1 MAPVQEPA
9 STSDKPFFIDK
20 FGGSSVASIERIRN
34 IVPLVLAEHPD
45 HRRIVVVSALGGV
58 TDLLIGAVD
67 TAIERSDRH
76 GEILAQI
83 IERHNAALDQ
93 LKPETRTPV
102 REVLDELWQELEELL
117 DGVYLLRECTPR
129 TRDVVMSMGE
139 RASVRLVAA
148 AFKEAGRQ
156 AIPLDATELI
166 VTDDTFGEA
175 SVLVDATY
183 RRIRERFKTID
194 PSVIAVV
201 TGFVGSTERGVI
213 TTLGRSGSDYTAT
226 IVGAGLGAER
236 VVIWTDVDG
245 VLSADPRLVP
255 EAFTLPE
262 LSYREAGELAFF
274 GTKVLHPRTMRPL
287 KGPGIPL
294 QIRNTLNPSS
304 PGTYIT
310 SKATQQ
316 AGHVKAVTT
325 IRNVAVVMLEG
336 SGFFGVPGISARA
349 LTALAAR
356 NINVPMLSQASSE
369 QSLCAIVNERDA
381 DAAVH
386 AINGAFEWELS
397 RGDVSRIYARAGC
410 AVISVVGDNMRERPG
425 LAGQMFATLG
435 RNGVNVLA
443 IAQGASETN
452 ISAVVR
458 DTDAQKGVRALHDTF
473 ALSHHQAHVFL
484 VGAGTVASALLDILV
499 KQVDELQKLTG
510 IHLKLVGV
518 ANSRNMVWDSDGIPF
533 DKAGDRLN
541 SDEARP
547 YESILDPLKERR
559 LERLIV
565 VDATA
570 SDSVARLYPDLMA
583 QRIGIVTPN
592 KRSNTAE
599 QEFYDQLQDLAREND
614 VPYLYE
620 TTVGAGLPVISTL
633 RDLLRSGD
641 TVHQI
646 QGVFSG
652 TLAYLFNNLSQGRP
666 LSEIVREARALGFTE
681 PDPRD
686 DLNGEDV
693 ARKLMILAR
702 EMGMR
707 VERSEVEVESL
718 VPEELMGV
726 SVDEYLDRISEQ
738 DDLWRDRAN
747 KAAAGGG
754 RMQYVGTIADGRLGV
769 RVQEVDATSPFAH
782 LTGTNCM
789 FLFKTERYFDT
800 PLVVQGP
807 GAGPAV
813 TAAGI
818 VADLVRAV
826 ELSR

>member
-1 MAPVQEPA
+1 MPSVEDAVQ
-9 STSDKPFFIDK
+9 PFLVDK
-20 FGGSSVASIERIRN
+20 FGGSSVSTLDRIRN
-34 IVPLVLAEHPD
+34 VVSLVLAEHPE
-45 HRRIVVVSALGGV
+45 HRRVVVVSALGGV
-58 TDLLIGAVD
+58 TDLLITAVENAVAR
-67 TAIERSDRH
+67 TDRH
-76 GEILAQI
+76 GEILTKI
-83 IERHNAALDQ
+83 IERHNS
-93 LKPETRTPV
+93 
-102 REVLDELWQELEELL
+102 VLDGLKINDADNIRSFLTELWRELEELL

-148 AFKEAGRQ
+148 AFREAGRHGV
-156 AIPLDATELI
+156 PVDATEL
-166 VTDDTFGEA
+166 VRTDDTFGEA
-175 SVLVDATY
+175 SVIVDETNS
-183 RRIRERFKTID
+183 RIREYFNALD
-194 PSVIAVV
+194 SQDIAVV
-201 TGFVGSTERGVI
+201 TGFVGSTEGDVI

-226 IVGAGLGAER
+226 ILGAALGAER

-255 EAFTLPE
+255 EAFPLPE

-274 GTKVLHPRTMRPL
+274 GAKVLHPRTMRPL
-287 KGPGIPL
+287 KGPSIPL

-304 PGTYIT
+304 PGTCIS
-310 SKATQQ
+310 SKTPDL

-336 SGFFGVPGISARA
+336 TGFIGVPGISARA

-356 NINVPMLSQASSE
+356 GINVPMLSQASSE

-381 DAAVH
+381 DAAVK
-386 AINGAFEWELS
+386 AISQAFEWELS

-410 AVISVVGDNMRERPG
+410 AIISVVGDNMRERPG
-425 LAGQMFATLG
+425 LAGQMFSTLG

-458 DTDAQKGVRALHDTF
+458 DEEVRQGVRALHDTF
-473 ALSHHQAHVFL
+473 ALAHHQAHVFL
-484 VGAGTVASALLDILV
+484 VGAGTVARALLDILAHEV
-499 KQVDELQKLTG
+499 SSLQELTG

-518 ANSRNMVWDSDGIPF
+518 ANSRKMVWNPDSIPF
-533 DKAGDRLN
+533 EGALDRLD

-547 YESILDPLKERR
+547 YDSLLEPLKEKR
-559 LERLIV
+559 LERLII

-570 SDSVARLYPDLMA
+570 SDDVASLYPELMEK
-583 QRIGIVTPN
+583 RIGIVTPN
-592 KRSNTAE
+592 KRSNTRD
-599 QEFYDQLQDLAREND
+599 QEFYDRLRELARYND

-620 TTVGAGLPVISTL
+620 TTVGAGLPVVSTL

-641 TVHQI
+641 TVHSI
-646 QGVFSG
+646 KGVFSG
-652 TLAYLFNNLSQGRP
+652 TLAFLFNNLGEGRSF
-666 LSEIVREARALGFTE
+666 SEVLREARSMGFTE

-686 DLNGEDV
+686 DLMGEDV

-707 VERSEVEVESL
+707 VERQEVEVESL
-718 VPEELMGV
+718 VPPELEDV
-726 SVDEYLDRISEQ
+726 SVDEYMERISSL
-738 DDLWRDRAN
+738 DDEWRSRVAT
-747 KAAAGGG
+747 AAASGG
-754 RMQYVGTIADGRLGV
+754 RLQYVGTIADGKLSVGV
-769 RVQEVDATSPFAH
+769 QTVDAASPFAH
-782 LTGTNCM
+782 LTSTNCM
-789 FLFKTERYFDT
+789 FVFQTSRYFDT
-800 PLVVQGP
+800 PLIVQGP